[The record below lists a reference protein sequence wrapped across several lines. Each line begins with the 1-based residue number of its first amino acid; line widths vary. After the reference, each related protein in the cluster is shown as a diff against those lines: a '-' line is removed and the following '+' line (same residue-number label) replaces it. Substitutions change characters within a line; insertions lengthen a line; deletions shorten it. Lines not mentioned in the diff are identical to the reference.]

1 MDIRRLEAADAPA
14 YRALMLQA
22 YDQEPDAFTSTAGE
36 RAALPLDWW
45 VSRIG
50 QGEELARALGA
61 FHGARLVGTVAV
73 EALRPMKTRHK
84 AHVVGMYVAPDCR
97 ALGAGRR
104 LMQALLD
111 HVQAH
116 PSIQM
121 LTLTVTEGNA
131 GAIRLYESLGFRAFG
146 TEPMAIF
153 TGDGYKAKVHMARQ
167 R

>member
-1 MDIRRLEAADAPA
+1 MEVRRLEAADAPA

-36 RAALPLDWW
+36 RAALSMDWW
-45 VSRIG
+45 MDRIG
-50 QGEELARALGA
+50 HGDGLGRAFGA
-61 FHGARLVGTVAV
+61 FDADRLVGTVAV
-73 EALRPMKTRHK
+73 EALRPLKTRHK
-84 AHVVGMYVAPDCR
+84 AHVVGMYVAPGCR

-131 GAIRLYESLGFRAFG
+131 GAIRLYESMGFQAFG

-153 TGDGYKAKVHMARQ
+153 TGDGYKAKVHMAR
-167 R
+167 RR

>member
-1 MDIRRLEAADAPA
+1 MEVRRLEAADAPA

-22 YDQEPDAFTSTAGE
+22 YDQEPDAFTSTASE
-36 RAALPLDWW
+36 RAALSMDWW
-45 VSRIG
+45 VDRIG
-50 QGEELARALGA
+50 HGDGLGRAFGA
-61 FHGARLVGTVAV
+61 FDADRLVGTVAV
-73 EALRPMKTRHK
+73 EPLRPLKTRHK

-97 ALGAGRR
+97 ALGTGRR
-104 LMQALLD
+104 LVQALLD
-111 HVQAH
+111 HVQAY
-116 PSIQM
+116 PAIQL

-153 TGDGYKAKVHMARQ
+153 TGDGYKAKVHMARP